1 MRLIVFSSPL
11 HFLVALLV
19 KQSDG
24 VESVGLYLRH
34 QKDCSETFAKIA
46 EKLGVDLRYVTSME
60 SLDQNFSEVVIT
72 NRFDPVQVAL
82 IEKYRRKATIAF
94 MEEGASIYLK
104 ELHFSKGLSDGNR
117 WLRLKELFRVVIGK
131 GRRFIPMSWFEK
143 GYSFCA
149 AEIPFLSKRCE
160 LINLTDVFRATVRNS
175 NIDKSGG
182 GKKIIIL
189 SQWFVA
195 KQILSEDEMLAF
207 YGWLVER
214 KLSGYDAVYYKPHP
228 WDEVEFTD
236 RVKQQ
241 FGFLSVEDEDLPVE
255 LWLALN
261 PNADLIGFWTSTM
274 FYCDGV
280 LPNKAFSALKA
291 LSKYSNNENIVYQ
304 YKIAEH
310 LILNSGVEEVPSD

>member
-182 GKKIIIL
+182 GKKSL
-189 SQWFVA
+189 FC
-195 KQILSEDEMLAF
+195 
-207 YGWLVER
+207 
-214 KLSGYDAVYYKPHP
+214 LSGLLRNKFCQRMRCWHSTAGSWKENCRGMTLFITNLIHGM
-228 WDEVEFTD
+228 
-236 RVKQQ
+236 R
-241 FGFLSVEDEDLPVE
+241 
-255 LWLALN
+255 LN
-261 PNADLIGFWTSTM
+261 LLIG
-274 FYCDGV
+274 
-280 LPNKAFSALKA
+280 
-291 LSKYSNNENIVYQ
+291 
-304 YKIAEH
+304 
-310 LILNSGVEEVPSD
+310 